1 MEVEERTDRQEV
13 TAHRPSAATRT
24 SVAIRP
30 GVGVRL
36 EPRAEVGLLWQGV
49 VAVGSIIF
57 GMAGGAVVL
66 LLTGVDPVRTYSQMI
81 ADTLLGSYAF
91 SETLVKAT
99 PLLLAALG
107 VMLAFRMQLW
117 NIGAEGQF
125 YMGAFAAGAVAYTW
139 PDLPAP
145 ALLSAMVVAG
155 MAGGALWALLP
166 ALWRAFLSV
175 NEIISTL
182 MLNYIAILWV
192 DYLVYGPW
200 KDPKGFGFPL
210 TAPFTPNA
218 QLPQFFGTRVHLGL
232 VFGLVA
238 AVGIWFILRKSRWGY
253 EIRVI
258 GDNSRTARY
267 AGMSLAAN
275 VVAVML
281 LSGAL
286 AGLAGMAEV
295 SGVNHRLQHGLSP
308 GYGYT
313 AIIVA
318 WLARL
323 NPSAGVLVSVLL
335 GALLAGGYSMQR
347 MGMPIATVNM
357 IQGLILFSVL
367 AGELLTRYRVRLV
380 RTPQEVERSDA

>member
-1 MEVEERTDRQEV
+1 VNGRAEHQDPAKGEAIPVE
-13 TAHRPSAATRT
+13 AARFTRWT
-24 SVAIRP
+24 RVR
-30 GVGVRL
+30 VRL
-36 EPRAEVGLLWQGV
+36 EPRPGVGLLWQGA
-49 VAVGSIIF
+49 VAVSSLLL
-57 GMAGGAVVL
+57 GMGGGAVVL
-66 LLTGVDPVRTYSQMI
+66 VLTGVDPIRTYTQVVL
-81 ADTLLGSYAF
+81 DTFGGVYAF

-125 YMGAFAAGAVAYTW
+125 YMGAFLASAIAYAW
-139 PDLPAP
+139 PDWPP
-145 ALLSAMVVAG
+145 VLLLAAMVLAG
-155 MAGGALWALLP
+155 MAGGALWAFLP

-175 NEIISTL
+175 NEIITTL

-210 TAPFTPNA
+210 TAPFGPNA

-232 VFGLVA
+232 ALGLVA
-238 AVGIWFILRKSRWGY
+238 AGAVWLILKRSRWGY

-258 GDNSRTARY
+258 GENSRAARY
-267 AGMSLAAN
+267 AGMGIGTN
-275 VVAVML
+275 IVAVML

-286 AGLAGMAEV
+286 AGMAGMAEV
-295 SGVNHRLQHGLSP
+295 AGVNHRLQHGLSP

-318 WLARL
+318 WLSRL
-323 NPSAGVLVSVLL
+323 NPFAGIAVSVLL

-357 IQGLILFSVL
+357 IQGLILFFVL
-367 AGELLTRYRVRLV
+367 GGELVARYRVRLMRV
-380 RTPQEVERSDA
+380 GVN